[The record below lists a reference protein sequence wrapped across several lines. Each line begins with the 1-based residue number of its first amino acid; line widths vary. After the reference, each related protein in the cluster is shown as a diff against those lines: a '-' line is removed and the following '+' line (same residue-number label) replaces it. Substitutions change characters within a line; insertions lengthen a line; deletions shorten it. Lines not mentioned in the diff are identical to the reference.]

1 MKRTVGLIVTAL
13 FLSAAALVAAKDYQ
27 VTGPVVDVKDD
38 AIIVKKGTEN
48 WEIARDKD
56 TKTTGEIKKGDKVMI
71 KYKMTA
77 TSIEAPKA
85 KTTPKLRLT
94 TNEIRYQNQDKVV
107 VFPPLL
113 SGFRNGPPPAA
124 RCFLARLFFP
134 ARFCYGFIHI
144 CIGTHDH
151 ASTPGSNHRP

>member
-13 FLSAAALVAAKDYQ
+13 FLGAAALVAAKDYQ

-77 TSIEAPKA
+77 TSIDAPKA
-85 KTTPKLRLT
+85 KTDAKAKTDDKMKSDT
-94 TNEIRYQNQDKVV
+94 TK
-107 VFPPLL
+107 
-113 SGFRNGPPPAA
+113 
-124 RCFLARLFFP
+124 
-134 ARFCYGFIHI
+134 
-144 CIGTHDH
+144 TK
-151 ASTPGSNHRP
+151 